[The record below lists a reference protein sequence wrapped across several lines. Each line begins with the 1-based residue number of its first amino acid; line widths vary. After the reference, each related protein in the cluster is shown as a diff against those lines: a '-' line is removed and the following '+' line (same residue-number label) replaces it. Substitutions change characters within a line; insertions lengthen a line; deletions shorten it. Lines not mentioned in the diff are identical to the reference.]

1 MADAVQEV
9 VFMSVVRF
17 FCDIDDIVRRV
28 RRGEI
33 GDVWGY
39 FLMHGQVLA
48 SLRQARRIDSPLV
61 AHIETALLY
70 IRVAVR
76 ETQARQ
82 ARYAYRL
89 TMSYVRAVHAEP
101 DLAQFLGRQPT
112 RTDLGE
118 TFGIRMVMQ
127 DEAEV
132 QLRRAQRRNM
142 DADIFEPLS
151 SEGGSDSERGSDF

>member
-39 FLMHGQVLA
+39 FLMHGQVLV

-82 ARYAYRL
+82 ARHAFRVA
-89 TMSYVRAVHAEP
+89 MSYLRAVQEEP
-101 DLAQFLGRQPT
+101 NLARFLAVHT
-112 RTDLGE
+112 SRTDLGE
-118 TFGIRMVMQ
+118 TFGNRMVMQ
-127 DEAEV
+127 DFAEV

-142 DADIFEPLS
+142 DADIFDPLS
-151 SEGGSDSERGSDF
+151 SEGGSDSEHGSDF